1 MTSKIS
7 KIYSRQVLDS
17 RGNPTIFTSVETSD
31 GKHGVSYVPSGA
43 STGSREALELRD
55 GDKSRF
61 DGKSVNKAVRNIMEV
76 IAPALIGKEST
87 EQSEIDQIMI
97 DLDGTPTKSSLGAN
111 AILGVSMAN
120 ARVAADSRNQWLF
133 EYIESM
139 KDLTAPSDH
148 LVMPRPMFNIL
159 NGGSHAFNSTDF
171 QEFMIVPKIG
181 MNEDFEE
188 TLLCG
193 FEIYNQL
200 KKILEYKNLPSTVGD
215 EGGFAL
221 AGFTNSDALDLLLQA
236 TEKTKFKPGEH
247 LDFALDVAASEFY
260 NAEKKSYKLNSE
272 AREIYSDELISI
284 YEKLLS
290 KYPIY
295 SIEDGLSEDD
305 WTGWEKLTQSIGDR
319 VQLVGDDLFV
329 TNTKIFKEGINK
341 GIANSILI
349 KPNQIGTLTETFAA
363 LKMAESSNYTAII
376 SHRSGETADTTI
388 ADIAVSSSA
397 TQIKTGS
404 LSRSDRVEK
413 YNRLLKIEEILA
425 QDAGYLG
432 QNAFGSLF
440 DL

>member
-55 GDKSRF
+55 GDKNRF
-61 DGKSVNKAVRNIMEV
+61 GGKSVYKAVRNIMEV

-111 AILGVSMAN
+111 AILSVSMAN

-133 EYIESM
+133 EYIGSM

-221 AGFTNSDALDLLLQA
+221 SGFTNSDALDLLLRA
-236 TEKTKFKPGEH
+236 TEKTKFKVGEH

-272 AREIYSDELISI
+272 SREIYSDELISI

-295 SIEDGLSEDD
+295 SIEDGLAEDD
-305 WTGWEKLTQSIGDR
+305 WDGWEEMTNRIGKK

-329 TNTKIFKEGINK
+329 TQQKFLERGIKENVG
-341 GIANSILI
+341 NSILI
-349 KPNQIGTLTETFAA
+349 KLNQVGTVSETIDTIKCAQENEF
-363 LKMAESSNYTAII
+363 STII
-376 SHRSGETADTTI
+376 SHRSGETEDTFI
-388 ADIAVSSSA
+388 ADLCIGTKSD
-397 TQIKTGS
+397 QIKSGAPA
-404 LSRSDRVEK
+404 RGERVNK
-413 YNRLLKIEEILA
+413 YNRLLLIEDHIK
-425 QDAGYLG
+425 GR
-432 QNAFGSLF
+432 
-440 DL
+440 

>member
-55 GDKSRF
+55 GDKNRF
-61 DGKSVNKAVRNIMEV
+61 GGKSVYKAVRNIMEV

-181 MNEDFEE
+181 MDEDFEE

-221 AGFTNSDALDLLLQA
+221 SGFTNSDALDLLLQA
-236 TEKTKFKPGEH
+236 TEKTKFKVGEH

-272 AREIYSDELISI
+272 SREIYSDELISI

-295 SIEDGLSEDD
+295 SIEDGLAEDD
-305 WTGWEKLTQSIGDR
+305 WDGWEEMTNRIGKK

-329 TNTKIFKEGINK
+329 TQQKFLERGIKENVG
-341 GIANSILI
+341 NSILI
-349 KPNQIGTLTETFAA
+349 KLNQVGTVSETIDTIKCAQENEF
-363 LKMAESSNYTAII
+363 STII
-376 SHRSGETADTTI
+376 SHRSGETEDTFI
-388 ADIAVSSSA
+388 ADLCIGTKSD
-397 TQIKTGS
+397 QIKSGAPA
-404 LSRSDRVEK
+404 RGERVNK
-413 YNRLLKIEEILA
+413 YNRLLLIEDHIK
-425 QDAGYLG
+425 GR
-432 QNAFGSLF
+432 
-440 DL
+440 